1 VAAFQHT
8 RVNAW
13 RWHSLLTAAEAAAG
27 GGGSTVCAVLAA
39 LADLWRHLV
48 GDAAQGQGQ
57 TQTHAMAQ
65 ALPALLLIAQQAL
78 SVRLATTA
86 ATAGCG
92 EEAEVEAQL
101 GRLVS
106 ALAAGFPYRAPG
118 GDSAQ
123 AAEAGA
129 RYTALNLRVCELLL
143 LSAGQSGAGSE
154 RQAEALLYLHG
165 RLSLLAADC
174 SSGGGGNS
182 CNSEGSGGDTGAL
195 FRCLAVLFEGAGG
208 GSEGEGERGVC
219 GRRRCW
225 ACCATAR
232 WLSARGWARGRRRTA
247 ACQSATRAGWRRWR
261 RRRARCVCP
270 PRAPARVWVR

>member
-1 VAAFQHT
+1 
-8 RVNAW
+8 
-13 RWHSLLTAAEAAAG
+13 
-27 GGGSTVCAVLAA
+27 
-39 LADLWRHLV
+39 
-48 GDAAQGQGQ
+48 
-57 TQTHAMAQ
+57 MAQ

-129 RYTALNLRVCELLL
+129 RDTALNLRVCELLL

-219 GRRRCW
+219 GAEAVSGLLRD
-225 ACCATAR
+225 CAVALCTRVGAGAAAHGSVSKRHAR
-232 WLSARGWARGRRRTA
+232 WLEALAE
-247 ACQSATRAGWRRWR
+247 ATRALCLSPAGAGAGVRSHRWWGLWGR
-261 RRRARCVCP
+261 
-270 PRAPARVWVR
+270 